1 MRLPLILNKWF
12 EATLTWTADEGLK
25 FFVDGNL
32 TASDKTSADF
42 GVADN
47 SEPFKLFIG
56 SEDNGGGSGG
66 STSIDDVR
74 VWSMAMTEEM
84 IKRKSQ
90 GTAQLFCSSST
101 SFEMKPVGTTTA
113 RLRRGDYKNFLW
125 KQM

>member
-56 SEDNGGGSGG
+56 SEDNGGRSGG

-74 VWSMAMTEEM
+74 VWSMAMSEEM

-90 GTAQLFCSSST
+90 GTAQLFCPSST
-101 SFEMKPVGTTTA
+101 SFEM
-113 RLRRGDYKNFLW
+113 
-125 KQM
+125 